1 MPIIL
6 RRKQLNC
13 SSRPVLFD
21 IIFDIISAQK
31 SMRKFM
37 NLEFDKNKKIHQ
49 KKALTILLGLIANI
63 SLQNA

>member
-1 MPIIL
+1 IIL

-21 IIFDIISAQK
+21 TIFTQK
-31 SMRKFM
+31 SMCKFM

-49 KKALTILLGLIANI
+49 KKALIILLRLIANI